1 MIDEPRIVQTSAQKT
16 AVIQVTCPRDEIRE
30 VMGPGYT
37 ELMETLEAQ
46 GITPIGPWY
55 TRHFR
60 MDPEVFDFE
69 IGAPIAGEVKPTGRV
84 VPGELPAA
92 TVLRTVYHGPYEE
105 LPGAWA
111 QFDAWI
117 AANGQHPD
125 GSLWEVYRVG
135 PDSGGDP
142 STWETELSRPLK

>member
-1 MIDEPRIVQTSAQKT
+1 MIDEPQIVQTSAQKS
-16 AVIQVTCPRDEIRE
+16 AVIHVTCPRDKIRE

-37 ELMETLEAQ
+37 ELMATLKAQ
-46 GITPIGPWY
+46 GITPAGPWY

-60 MDPEVFDFE
+60 MDPEIFDFE
-69 IGAPIAGEVKPTGRV
+69 IAAPIAGEVKPAGRV

-92 TVLRTVYHGPYEE
+92 RVVRTIYHGPYEE

-117 AANGQHPD
+117 AANGHEPD

-135 PDSGGDP
+135 PESGGDP
-142 STWETELSRPLK
+142 STWQTELSRPLK